1 MDTNGEEEVLVIMV
15 DLDKTIAD
23 IYRTDLLEKLQNK
36 QNMTYDEILED
47 ITTVDMKPSLLIFSG
62 GLDTT
67 TLLYYLWMKLIPI
80 EVLSFDY
87 GQEAVKELEYV
98 KKHCEKLGV
107 KHTIIKMSSEGL
119 QGNLAKGKEKSLDG
133 STLIPNRNS
142 IFLSAGVSYALQNG
156 LERVYYGA
164 ISCDPAYCDCQPLY
178 VHYFNMLNMVCDL
191 REVQIK
197 APFINKS
204 KKEVMDI
211 AIDLDLD
218 LDDTWTCLCNG
229 EKPCGVCEACRTRK
243 DEEHAYLNELNK
255 KIRNVQK
262 SLNNYEK

>member
-1 MDTNGEEEVLVIMV
+1 MNEEVAIQYKE
-15 DLDKTIAD
+15 DLQK
-23 IYRTDLLEKLQNK
+23 KLSRYQSMND
-36 QNMTYDEILED
+36 DEILKE
-47 ITTVDMKPSLLIFSG
+47 ITRIDMKPSLLIFSG

-67 TLLYYLWMKLIPI
+67 TLLYYLWERLIPI

-87 GQEAVKELEYV
+87 GQEATKELEYV
-98 KKHCEKLGV
+98 KKHCERLGV
-107 KHTIIKMSSEGL
+107 KYHIIKISDSDI
-119 QGNLAKGKEKSLDG
+119 QGNLANGKDKTKDG

-142 IFLSAGVSYALQNG
+142 MFLSIGISYALQHG
-156 LERVYYGA
+156 LERIYYGA

-191 REVQIK
+191 RQVQIK
-197 APFINKS
+197 SPFINKS

-211 AIDLDLD
+211 AIDLGLD
-218 LDDTWTCLCNG
+218 LTDTWTCLCNN

-243 DEEHAYLNELNK
+243 DEERIYVNDLNK
-255 KIRNVQK
+255 KLRMLEK